1 MNTHL
6 PRQTGERISGSRGSR
21 SGWWLV
27 YAALGAAACT
37 GGSIS
42 QGGSEPSRD
51 PSAPSQPGD
60 STRPPAAGGSTSM
73 PGGQPP
79 AAAKGEVKR
88 VPIHRLNNREYDNTM
103 RDLLGVASTGAKSF
117 INDEQALGFDT
128 IADAFGMTPAQYEQ
142 YFNSADALVDQVF
155 ADAALRGRILIC
167 APTGGSDVACM
178 GRIVSAFGLRAWR
191 RPLTEVEVAR
201 LVKVA
206 TDNIAMGDD
215 VVTGVK
221 QSIKAI
227 LSSLSF
233 LYRIEIDPD
242 PKSLKARPL
251 DGYELASRLSY
262 LAWSTMPDDTLFAL
276 AKSGE
281 LTKEATLTAQ
291 LDRMLGDTRSSNF
304 VNSFAGQ
311 WLGVRDLQGHQV
323 DPAAFPM
330 WNEPLRQAMAQEAIL
345 YFQEFLFGGRNM
357 KEFLT
362 ADVNFVNGPL
372 AALYGVSGGAGDQL
386 TKVNNTTDARHGFLG
401 LAGFLTL
408 TSFPYR
414 TAPTLR
420 GKWVLENLLCEELPP
435 PPVTV
440 PDLDTNTPMAMA
452 QSQNV
457 RVRLEQHRAD
467 PACAACH
474 ALLDPIGM
482 GLENFDAIGR
492 YRTKYTNGDAVDS
505 SGVLPDKST
514 FSNLAELTA
523 ILAKTSE
530 KQLLDCASK
539 MLMTYT
545 LSRAVESTDGPY
557 LDQIRK
563 AWNGGDMKTLLKQIV
578 LSETFRFR
586 QADPQ

>member
-1 MNTHL
+1 
-6 PRQTGERISGSRGSR
+6 
-21 SGWWLV
+21 
-27 YAALGAAACT
+27 
-37 GGSIS
+37 
-42 QGGSEPSRD
+42 
-51 PSAPSQPGD
+51 
-60 STRPPAAGGSTSM
+60 
-73 PGGQPP
+73 
-79 AAAKGEVKR
+79 
-88 VPIHRLNNREYDNTM
+88 
-103 RDLLGVASTGAKSF
+103 
-117 INDEQALGFDT
+117 
-128 IADAFGMTPAQYEQ
+128 
-142 YFNSADALVDQVF
+142 
-155 ADAALRGRILIC
+155 
-167 APTGGSDVACM
+167 
-178 GRIVSAFGLRAWR
+178 
-191 RPLTEVEVAR
+191 
-201 LVKVA
+201 
-206 TDNIAMGDD
+206 
-215 VVTGVK
+215 
-221 QSIKAI
+221 KAI

-233 LYRIEIDPD
+233 LYRIEIDAD
-242 PKSLKARPL
+242 PKSTKPRPL

-262 LAWSTMPDDTLFAL
+262 LAWSTMPDETLFAL

-281 LTKEATLTAQ
+281 LTKESTLTAQ
-291 LDRMLGDTRSSNF
+291 LDRLLGDARSSNF

-323 DPAAFPM
+323 DGAAFPL
-330 WNEPLRQAMAQEAIL
+330 WNEPLRQAMAQEAML

-362 ADVNFVNGPL
+362 ADVNFVSGPL
-372 AALYGVSGGAGDQL
+372 AALYGISGGGTTDQPM
-386 TKVNNTTDARHGFLG
+386 KVVDTNDARHGFLG

-440 PDLDTNTPMAMA
+440 PDLDTNTSMAMA

-492 YRTKYTNGDAVDS
+492 YRTKYANGDAIDS

-514 FSNLAELTA
+514 FNNLTELTA
-523 ILAKTSE
+523 LLAKTSE
-530 KQLLDCASK
+530 KQMLDCASK
-539 MLMTYT
+539 TLMTYT
-545 LSRAVESTDGPY
+545 LSRAVEASDGPY
-557 LDQIRK
+557 LEQVRK
-563 AWNGGDMKTLLKQIV
+563 SWNGGDMKTLLKHIV

-586 QADPQ
+586 QADPL